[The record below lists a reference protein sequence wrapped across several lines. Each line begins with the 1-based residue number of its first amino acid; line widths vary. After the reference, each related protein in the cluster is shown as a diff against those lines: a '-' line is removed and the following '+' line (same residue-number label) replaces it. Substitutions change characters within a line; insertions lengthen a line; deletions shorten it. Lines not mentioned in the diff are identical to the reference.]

1 MRIISMPVNTYQ
13 AKFTASNGEEI
24 IADRNY
30 AKPLGFAWRVEYV
43 NAKDETQ
50 KAVKHG
56 FSATREAAEKQLVLP
71 KRLKLTHS
79 QIVETVNVGTVAS
92 KAKTPAKPKATK
104 PCKVGEFVTFEL
116 ATHLPGIT
124 ATVGGEVAKLG
135 RKYAYVKV
143 AGALDPIKVAF
154 DNIRPVPSSPAHA
167 LAA

>member
-1 MRIISMPVNTYQ
+1 MPVNTYQ
-13 AKFTASNGEEI
+13 AKFIASNGEEI

-30 AKPLGFAWRVEYV
+30 AKPLSFAWRVEYV

-79 QIVETVNVGTVAS
+79 EIVETVNVGTGAS
-92 KAKTPAKPKATK
+92 KAKAPAKPKAVK
-104 PCKVGEFVTFEL
+104 PCKVGDYVTFEL
-116 ATHLPGIT
+116 ETPVFGVT
-124 ATVGGEVAKLG
+124 TTVGGAVYKLG
-135 RKYAYVKV
+135 RKYAYVTV
-143 AGALDPIKVAF
+143 AGALDPLKIAF
-154 DNIRPVPSSPAHA
+154 ANISPVPSAPAQA